1 MVKKIAWCTSHYTV
15 EFAHAK
21 AKELRDEG
29 YKVSYG
35 AYLEE
40 DGRKYCKIYL
50 DLNKTYHIKSALN
63 SIVTRVKYG
72 KKTVEES
79 VVQEKENIK
88 KIASDW
94 SVAIRIDVDGSD
106 IIAVIDNDYE
116 LMASID

>member
-40 DGRKYCKIYL
+40 DGKKYCKIYL
-50 DLNKTYHIKSALN
+50 DLNKTYYIKSALN
-63 SIVTRVKYG
+63 SILWRVQNSGSSIEY
-72 KKTVEES
+72 S
-79 VVQEKENIK
+79 IFQEKKNIQAICEQFSIEI
-88 KIASDW
+88 KIE
-94 SVAIRIDVDGSD
+94 VDRTD
-106 IIAVIDNDYE
+106 IIAIIDNDYE
-116 LMASID
+116 LMASML